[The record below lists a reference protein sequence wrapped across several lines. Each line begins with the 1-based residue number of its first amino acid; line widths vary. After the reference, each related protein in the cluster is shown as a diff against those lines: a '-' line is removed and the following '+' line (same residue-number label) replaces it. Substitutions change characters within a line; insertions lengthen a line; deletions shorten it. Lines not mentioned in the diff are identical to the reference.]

1 MYKKMKKIGK
11 EILKEIALSFFFCA
25 SIILLISWLYSKEI
39 RFGISLI
46 NKIAIVENKKSQPI
60 TYNEIKKR
68 LDHYPNYKEKYG
80 NLKIPTINVE
90 LPIYHGDSMD
100 ILRYGVGHYAGS
112 YFPGEGGT
120 IIFAGHN
127 NTGFFRELP
136 NINIEDKIEVETLYG
151 TFYYQVTETKII
163 SESDLASFPLQNES
177 EVLILYTC
185 YPVTSL
191 GYTNKR
197 YIVYATRIE
206 DIYE

>member
-1 MYKKMKKIGK
+1 MAKKK
-11 EILKEIALSFFFCA
+11 F
-25 SIILLISWLYSKEI
+25 
-39 RFGISLI
+39 
-46 NKIAIVENKKSQPI
+46 NKSANSSVSNK
-60 TYNEIKKR
+60 
-68 LDHYPNYKEKYG
+68 
-80 NLKIPTINVE
+80 
-90 LPIYHGDSMD
+90 
-100 ILRYGVGHYAGS
+100 
-112 YFPGEGGT
+112 
-120 IIFAGHN
+120 
-127 NTGFFRELP
+127 
-136 NINIEDKIEVETLYG
+136 EDKIEVETLYG